1 MIENISPTQGTD
13 TPLLLKLARWIAG
26 DFSNQKQAFEN
37 PKDYAHIRV
46 FFRPLPF
53 DFFSGI
59 GFYSEQS
66 YDYDLW
72 SPYRQGIHRFVAQDD
87 RVYIENYSL
96 KDAFLYAGS
105 GHEPEILKTIKP
117 DCLERRH
124 NCSMI
129 FKPDGERF
137 LGGVEGKCC
146 FIERNGI
153 KTYLVSEVELTETTF
168 ISWDRGFD
176 LDTHEQV
183 WGSAKGPLKFEK
195 IQSFA
200 YELSSVISE

>member
-1 MIENISPTQGTD
+1 MAENLSPTQGTD
-13 TPLLLKLARWIAG
+13 TPLILKLARWIAG

-72 SPYRQGIHRFVAQDD
+72 TPYRQGIHRFVGQDD

-117 DCLERRH
+117 DCIERRH

-195 IQSFA
+195 RQSFA
-200 YELSSVISE
+200 HELN